1 MARRTVDVVP
11 VDGDLQD
18 LMGLW
23 LAAKVDG
30 GTSKQAAARV
40 ISDGR
45 LAAALRRP
53 GVQAFVARV
62 DREPVGYAIASDNP
76 FGVSPSTEITVEHL
90 WVAPDARRLGVAKS
104 LLTAVL
110 AAAERAGCEHVV
122 SNVPTSSRDA
132 NRFFAR
138 LGFSSTVVRRV
149 VPTSHLR
156 RKLAPETSESG
167 HELLRR
173 RRSLRSRAL
182 PLASRSA

>member
-1 MARRTVDVVP
+1 MKRRTVDVVP
-11 VDGDLQD
+11 VDGDLSD

-45 LAAALRRP
+45 LPVALQRP
-53 GVQAFVARV
+53 GVQAFLARV
-62 DREPVGYAIASDNP
+62 DREPVGYVIASDNP
-76 FGVSPSTEITVEHL
+76 FGVSPMTEISVEQL
-90 WVAPDARRLGVAKS
+90 WVAPDARRLGVAKV

-138 LGFSSTVVRRV
+138 LGFTSMVVRRV

-156 RKLAPETSESG
+156 SKLAPETSKSG

-173 RRSLRSRAL
+173 RRSLRRSAV
-182 PLASRSA
+182 PLTSRSA